1 MSLRRCDAP
10 ENMFTLT
17 YDCFY
22 VDLYDNVFT
31 SHMRMKTSIG
41 VTLKDMVSY
50 LGFKISILGLFQAF
64 ECVQF

>member
-1 MSLRRCDAP
+1 
-10 ENMFTLT
+10 
-17 YDCFY
+17 
-22 VDLYDNVFT
+22 
-31 SHMRMKTSIG
+31 MKTSIG